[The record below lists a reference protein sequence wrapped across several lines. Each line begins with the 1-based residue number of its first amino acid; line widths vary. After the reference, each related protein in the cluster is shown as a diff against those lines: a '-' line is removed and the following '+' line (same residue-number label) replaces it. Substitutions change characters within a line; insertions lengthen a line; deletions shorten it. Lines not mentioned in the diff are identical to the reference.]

1 MTELSIKIKFLLQKK
16 KKTQKGDEYKI
27 INLGT
32 KEHVETYRGVKDK
45 IWASVTKWVK
55 KTEVKAVAYTVGLI

>member
-1 MTELSIKIKFLLQKK
+1 MTELSIKIKLLLQ

-27 INLGT
+27 INLGM
-32 KEHVETYRGVKDK
+32 KEQVETYRGVKDK

>member
-1 MTELSIKIKFLLQKK
+1 MTELSIKIKLLLQ

-27 INLGT
+27 INLGM
-32 KEHVETYRGVKDK
+32 KERVETYRGVKDK